1 MPGYALRDPAV
12 TDAVLR
18 SRAGIQDPNRPLGS
32 FIFLGPTG
40 VGKTERCRA
49 LAAALFDAE
58 ASRVRIDLQLRRLRE
73 RLAEQRIA
81 LELDGAA
88 RAFLVER
95 GYDPAY
101 GARPL
106 KRAITRYLETPL
118 AREIIAG
125 QIPDGST
132 VDVAVEDDRLTFTPV
147 VEYLRSQ

>member
-1 MPGYALRDPAV
+1 MGA
-12 TDAVLR
+12 
-18 SRAGIQDPNRPLGS
+18 I
-32 FIFLGPTG
+32 
-40 VGKTERCRA
+40 
-49 LAAALFDAE
+49 
-58 ASRVRIDLQLRRLRE
+58 IDIQLRRLRE
-73 RLAEQRIA
+73 RLADHRIA

-125 QIPDGST
+125 DIPDGST
-132 VDVAVEDDRLTFTPV
+132 VAVEVTGDHLAFTPV
-147 VEYLRSQ
+147 IEGEVVDAG

>member
-1 MPGYALRDPAV
+1 V
-12 TDAVLR
+12 TNAVLR
-18 SRAGIQDPNRPLGS
+18 SRTGIQDPNRPLGS
-32 FIFLGPTG
+32 FIFLGPHRRG
-40 VGKTERCRA
+40 EDRA
-49 LAAALFDAE
+49 VPRPGRALFDAE
-58 ASRVRIDLQLRRLRE
+58 ANRAIIDLQLRRLRE
-73 RLAEQRIA
+73 RLADHRIGLA
-81 LELDGAA
+81 LDGAA

-132 VDVAVEDDRLTFTPV
+132 IDVAVEDERLSFTPV
-147 VEYLRSQ
+147 IEGEVVDAG

>member
-1 MPGYALRDPAV
+1 
-12 TDAVLR
+12 
-18 SRAGIQDPNRPLGS
+18 RAQFRPE
-32 FIFLGPTG
+32 FLN
-40 VGKTERCRA
+40 
-49 LAAALFDAE
+49 
-58 ASRVRIDLQLRRLRE
+58 RIDEIVVFHALTHDQMGAIIDIQLRRLRE
-73 RLAEQRIA
+73 RLADHRIA
-81 LELDGAA
+81 LELNGAA

-132 VDVAVEDDRLTFTPV
+132 IDVAVEDERLTFTSIIAGEV
-147 VEYLRSQ
+147 VDAG